1 MRINED
7 EYYKAFATDPV
18 LENPEIYKRLN
29 QIQTLDANYLPL
41 DAIDIHPGHVF
52 EGAVVDISI
61 IFQPGD
67 LRTLEEW
74 EKAERNRKIPFS
86 GYKIISTGYRETAN
100 GLRTLVFESSW
111 NYDDQKTLY
120 YRGVFFSLPTGT
132 VVLDFQTNSDYKD
145 VVLPDFEQ
153 VVDSLTLLA
162 P

>member
-1 MRINED
+1 M
-7 EYYKAFATDPV
+7 
-18 LENPEIYKRLN
+18 
-29 QIQTLDANYLPL
+29 
-41 DAIDIHPGHVF
+41 
-52 EGAVVDISI
+52 DISI